1 VIFRDNEMAGAMAST
16 GDNRNEHRILMRK
29 YEGKKSHVIF
39 GRRWEGDTKINLKS
53 IVGLDLSGLG

>member
-1 VIFRDNEMAGAMAST
+1 MAGAMAST

-53 IVGLDLSGLG
+53 IVGLALSGSG